1 MEEEL
6 SRETVKRKVHELEQ
20 VGDST
25 PLELCPKPSWYSPA
39 ETRHLIELN
48 AKNIEVLTRWKHL
61 VKRVLEPDYLIAR
74 FDSLIDKRLA
84 EAQSVIKSLSAI
96 N

>member
-6 SRETVKRKVHELEQ
+6 SRETVKRKVHELER

-25 PLELCPKPSWYSPA
+25 PLQLRPNPSWYSPA

-61 VKRVLEPDYLIAR
+61 VKRVLDPDELIAR
-74 FDSLIDKRLA
+74 FEPLIDKRLT
-84 EAQSVIKSLSAI
+84 EAQSVIKSLSVI